1 MVNFRFTSHARLRMR
16 QRGTVESEVIDT
28 INLGT
33 ECPAYPPKLG
43 REMVFRSGY
52 EFEGTVYAHKQVRVF
67 YAEEGTTTVVVT
79 VITRYGEWKDESDV

>member
-1 MVNFRFTSHARLRMR
+1 ML

-28 INLGT
+28 IRLGT

-52 EFEGTVYAHKQVRVF
+52 EHEGTMYAHKQVRVF
-67 YAEEGTTTVVVT
+67 YAEQGSTIVVVT
-79 VITRYGEWKDESDV
+79 VITRYGEWDDESDV